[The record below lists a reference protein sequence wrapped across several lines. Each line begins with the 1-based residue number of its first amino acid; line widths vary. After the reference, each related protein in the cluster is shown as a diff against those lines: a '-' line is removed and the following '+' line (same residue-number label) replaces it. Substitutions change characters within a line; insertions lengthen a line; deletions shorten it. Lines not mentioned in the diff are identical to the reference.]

1 MVSRGD
7 LKMEAERFRRL
18 AAHIGDAGT
27 KARLLRMADDFER
40 WAAPDSEEPPLAGE
54 STAGAHGE
62 A

>member
-1 MVSRGD
+1 MVSSGD

-18 AAHIGDAGT
+18 AAHIGDAET
-27 KARLLRMADDFER
+27 KARLLRIADDFER
-40 WAAPDSEEPPLAGE
+40 WAADSEEPSLAGE